1 MLFVRLSEHFSLSDL
16 HQIGNLSFLDDP
28 DHRPVAAIPIQVKFD
43 QNPFDLR
50 KGGLT
55 N

>member
-1 MLFVRLSEHFSLSDL
+1 
-16 HQIGNLSFLDDP
+16 
-28 DHRPVAAIPIQVKFD
+28 VAAIPIQVKFD

-55 N
+55 NWKFLIAFLKAA